1 MDKNLEKIIE
11 TFKET
16 FNLSEKDVEEIKK
29 QVSYLDYSFFDI
41 LSNYKEE
48 RLRLSSIIIYFGY
61 VLGSLLDDEK
71 SFETFLSIL
80 EAVYVVK
87 KNKRRIEII
96 F

>member
-1 MDKNLEKIIE
+1 MNKDLEKIIE

-16 FNLSEKDVEEIKK
+16 FSLSEKEVEEIRK

-48 RLRLSSIIIYFGY
+48 RMRLSSIIIYFGY

-71 SFETFLSIL
+71 SLEIFLAIL
-80 EAVYVVK
+80 EAVYTVK
-87 KNKRRIEII
+87 KIREEMK
-96 F
+96 

>member
-1 MDKNLEKIIE
+1 MNKDLEKIIE

-16 FNLSEKDVEEIKK
+16 FGLTEKEVEEIRK

-48 RLRLSSIIIYFGY
+48 RMRLSSIIIYFGY

-71 SFETFLSIL
+71 SLEIFLAIL
-80 EAVYVVK
+80 EAVYTVK
-87 KNKRRIEII
+87 KIREEMK
-96 F
+96 

>member
-1 MDKNLEKIIE
+1 
-11 TFKET
+11 
-16 FNLSEKDVEEIKK
+16 
-29 QVSYLDYSFFDI
+29 

-71 SFETFLSIL
+71 SLEIFLSIL

-87 KNKRRIEII
+87 KIKEGIE
-96 F
+96 

>member
-1 MDKNLEKIIE
+1 MDKDLEKIIE

-16 FNLSEKDVEEIKK
+16 FGLTEKEVEEIRK

-48 RLRLSSIIIYFGY
+48 QMRLSSIIIYFGY

-71 SFETFLSIL
+71 SLEIFLAIL
-80 EAVYVVK
+80 EAVYTVK
-87 KNKRRIEII
+87 KIREEMK
-96 F
+96 

>member
-1 MDKNLEKIIE
+1 MDKALEKIIE

-16 FNLSEKDVEEIKK
+16 FNLNEKDAEEIKK

-61 VLGSLLDDEK
+61 VLGSILDDEK
-71 SFETFLSIL
+71 SLEIFLSIL
-80 EAVYVVK
+80 EAVYIVK
-87 KNKRRIEII
+87 KIKEGLK
-96 F
+96 